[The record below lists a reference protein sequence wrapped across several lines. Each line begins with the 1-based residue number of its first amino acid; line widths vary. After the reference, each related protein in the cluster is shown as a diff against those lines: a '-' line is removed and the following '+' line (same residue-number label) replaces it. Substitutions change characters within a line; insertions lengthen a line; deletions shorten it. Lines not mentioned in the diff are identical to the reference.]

1 MIRQVR
7 GNRRRGGQAPA
18 VRDVVRA
25 AQSRDHGKKLVPAT
39 RPPQIVRLPWNS
51 YTFSATYSLSATST
65 KVEITVGNIRTQIRD
80 RMGMGTS
87 AVIGLKVN
95 SAYAW
100 NTSVGPAFAQPSMES
115 LFWELTTDSGGS
127 YKVRSEQYDHGTLN
141 IPARGGYLYPL
152 TDRKEVHGIQNDSH
166 VIASFVTPAVVSKVT
181 VRIMVLWNS
190 SAPADMYTSPVDVPG
205 EVPIQLASR
214 VLLPYGRPAERRD
227 WPPRTED
234 MIRDACRE
242 DEPVCEPTL
251 ATPSGQ

>member
-1 MIRQVR
+1 
-7 GNRRRGGQAPA
+7 

-51 YTFSATYSLSATST
+51 YTFSATYALSSTAT

-190 SAPADMYTSPVDVPG
+190 SAPADMYTSPVNIPG
-205 EVPIQLASR
+205 EVSIQLASR
-214 VLLPYGRPAERRD
+214 VLRPYVRKYEPED
-227 WPPRTED
+227 TEN

-242 DEPVCEPTL
+242 DEPECEPTL
-251 ATPSGQ
+251 AMPSGQ